1 MKRVILLRHGKAASL
16 ALGGEDIERP
26 LEPQGERESRQAGQT
41 LLAKGVKVDRVLCSS
56 AVRARSTCEIVCG
69 ELGIPQ
75 DQIHVQE
82 DLYLASPD
90 LLMETL
96 CSLAERLDTVLIVGH
111 NPGLSELAMSL
122 YRPVG
127 VMGTAGLVLVDFDVR
142 HWSDLA
148 GYPIPVKADWTN
160 KPA

>member
-26 LEPQGERESRQAGQT
+26 LEPQGERESRQAGRA
-41 LLAKGVKVDRVLCSS
+41 LLAKGVRVDCVLCSS
-56 AVRARSTCEIVCG
+56 AVRARTTCEIVCR
-69 ELGIPQ
+69 ELGVSSDDVRVQ
-75 DQIHVQE
+75 D

-96 CSLAERLDTVLIVGH
+96 CSLNERLDTVLIVGH
-111 NPGLSELAMSL
+111 NPRLSELAMSL

-127 VMGTAGLVLVDFDVR
+127 VIGTAGIVLMDFDVQ

-148 GYPIPVKADWTN
+148 GYPIPVKVDWSN